1 MKNALPIQDPGI
13 TVVYDVLYHLGLTA
27 NYIGFFYTSYAVW
40 LAMENQQ
47 RLLLVT
53 KWLYPD
59 VARLYKTNWKAV
71 ERSIRSAIARVWD
84 TNPDRLRETLKIPLE
99 TKPAPA
105 KFISLLAA
113 YCTAKTA
120 A

>member
-1 MKNALPIQDPGI
+1 MKNALPIQAPGI
-13 TVVYDVLYHLGLTA
+13 TVVYDLLYHLGLTA
-27 NYIGFFYTSYAVW
+27 NYIGFFYISYAVW
-40 LAMENQQ
+40 LAVENQQ

-59 VARLYKTNWKAV
+59 VAKMYKTNWKAV
-71 ERSIRSAIARVWD
+71 ERSIRSVIAQVWAA
-84 TNPDRLRETLKIPLE
+84 NPDRLRETLNLPLE
-99 TKPAPA
+99 TKPTPA
-105 KFISLLAA
+105 QFIALLAA